1 MTPDRPDPTDAH
13 TPNAPPPDP
22 HAPSAGPGAAPL
34 DPSAARQGPTS
45 SPLTPE
51 AAAALDA
58 ADDWDPLAA
67 QRSPEDPP
75 LDVLLS
81 GTVFFDIVF
90 TGLERQP
97 KPGEELWSKG
107 MGSSPGGIANLA
119 VAAARLGL
127 RTGLVAGF
135 GDDAYADWMW
145 HTMAHEEGIDLSASR
160 RFPDF
165 HSPLTASVATQGDRA
180 MVTHGHELPEP
191 LSMLIADAPAAR
203 AAVVDLAGE
212 TSWWADLARRGS
224 KIFAD
229 IGFDETGRWDL
240 SDLAPLAHCHA
251 FTPNA
256 LEAMSYTRTDS
267 PDRAVRALAER
278 VPLAVVTDGAAGS
291 YAIDGST
298 GEEAFC
304 PAVPVTATDT
314 TGAGD
319 VFAAALVLGTLADWP
334 LAERLKFASLCS
346 ALAVQQFG
354 GSLAAPGWGDITD
367 WWRHLSDAADGG
379 DLRAA
384 YTRDGY
390 CFLDDVVPDHQVQG
404 RRRAQGTF
412 ALRSDAGKH

>member
-1 MTPDRPDPTDAH
+1 MTTLPDPDAPAAGAETPAHPVAATACAATTDDLAH
-13 TPNAPPPDP
+13 ATAASPASGAETPAPP
-22 HAPSAGPGAAPL
+22 
-34 DPSAARQGPTS
+34 
-45 SPLTPE
+45 
-51 AAAALDA
+51 AAAETA
-58 ADDWDPLAA
+58 DWDPLADRRGA
-67 QRSPEDPP
+67 DDPP

-90 TGLERQP
+90 TGLDRLP
-97 KPGEELWSKG
+97 APGEELWAKG

-165 HSPLTASVATQGDRA
+165 HSALTASIAAHGDRA
-180 MVTHGHELPEP
+180 MVTHGHDLPEP
-191 LSMLIADAPAAR
+191 LSHMIMRAPAAR

-212 TSWWADLARRGS
+212 TAWWAELARRGS
-224 KIFAD
+224 LIFAD
-229 IGFDETGRWDL
+229 IGFDATEKWDPA
-240 SDLAPLAHCHA
+240 DLAPLQHCHA
-251 FTPNA
+251 FTPNSV
-256 LEAMSYTRTDS
+256 EAMGYTRTES
-267 PDRAVRALAER
+267 PDRAVRALAEL
-278 VPLAVVTDGAAGS
+278 VPLAVVTDGANGS
-291 YAIDGST
+291 YAVDSAT

-304 PAVPVTATDT
+304 PAVPVTAIDT

-319 VFAAALVLGTLADWP
+319 VFAAALVLGTLAGWP
-334 LAERLKFASLCS
+334 LEQRLKFGSLCS

-367 WWRHLSDAADGG
+367 WWRSLSSAAEDG

-384 YTRDGY
+384 YTRGPY
-390 CFLDDVVPDHQVQG
+390 RFLDEIVPDHRVQG

-412 ALRSDAGKH
+412 ALRSDAGQH

>member
-1 MTPDRPDPTDAH
+1 MTALPTPSDL
-13 TPNAPPPDP
+13 PPP
-22 HAPSAGPGAAPL
+22 GA
-34 DPSAARQGPTS
+34 
-45 SPLTPE
+45 
-51 AAAALDA
+51 
-58 ADDWDPLAA
+58 DWDPLAA
-67 QRSPEDPP
+67 LRTEDDPP

-90 TGLERQP
+90 TGLERLP
-97 KPGEELWSKG
+97 HPGEELWSRG

-145 HTMAHEEGIDLSASR
+145 DTLGHEEGIDLSASR
-160 RFPDF
+160 RFPGF
-165 HSPLTASVATQGDRA
+165 HSPLTASVATAGDRA
-180 MVTHGHELPEP
+180 MVTHGHDLPEP
-191 LSMLIADAPAAR
+191 LTSLVIGAPAAR

-212 TSWWADLARRGS
+212 TTWWADLARRGS
-224 KIFAD
+224 RIFAD
-229 IGFDETGRWDL
+229 IGFDESGRWDVA
-240 SDLAPLAHCHA
+240 DLAPLSHCHA

-267 PDRAVRALAER
+267 PDRAVRALAEL
-278 VPLAVVTDGAAGS
+278 VPLAVVTDGASGS

-319 VFAAALVLGTLADWP
+319 VFAAAMVLGTLAAWP
-334 LAERLKFASLCS
+334 LAERLKFAALCS
-346 ALAVQQFG
+346 ALAVQQFAGPSPPPGWATIAAG
-354 GSLAAPGWGDITD
+354 GRHPRGAAPD
-367 WWRHLSDAADGG
+367 G

-384 YTRDGY
+384 YTREPY
-390 CFLDDVVPDHQVQG
+390 RFLQDIVPDHPVQG

-412 ALRSDAGKH
+412 ALRSDAGRH